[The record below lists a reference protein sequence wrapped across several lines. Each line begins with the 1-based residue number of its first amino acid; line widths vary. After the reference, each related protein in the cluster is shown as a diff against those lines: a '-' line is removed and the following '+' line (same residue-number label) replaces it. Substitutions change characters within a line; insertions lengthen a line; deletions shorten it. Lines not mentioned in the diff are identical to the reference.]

1 MSAFI
6 QYTVQGLSAG
16 GFYALAALGLAVI
29 FGALGVVNFAH
40 GACYMLGA
48 VTAAVLLETTGM
60 NFWLALVVVPILMFG
75 FGVLIERFLVRWLL
89 SLDILYNFLLT
100 FGVAL
105 LLVDLVKREYGVSGL
120 PYEQPAG
127 LEGQLQLGSAT
138 LPKYQ
143 VFVFVFSLLV
153 CVVVWLLL
161 TKTRVGMIVRAAT
174 EDADRARALG
184 INVGRWVTPVF
195 GFGIALAGLSGV
207 LAAPFRAITADMGGN
222 FIIVLFA
229 IVVIGGLGS
238 ILGAVVAGFI
248 VGMVEAYGQ
257 AYAGPLSGVAIFI
270 LMAAIILV
278 RPAGLFGRRQES
290 V

>member
-6 QYTVQGLSAG
+6 QYTLQGLSAG

-48 VTAAVLLETTGM
+48 VTAAVLLDVTGM
-60 NFWLALVVVPILMFG
+60 NFWLALVVVPVLMFS

-89 SLDILYNFLLT
+89 GLDILYNFLLT
-100 FGVAL
+100 FGIAL
-105 LLVDLVKREYGVSGL
+105 VLVDVVERMYGLSVL

-127 LEGQLQLGSAT
+127 LEGQLQLGSAS

-143 VFVFVFSLLV
+143 VFVFVFALAV
-153 CVVVWLLL
+153 CVVVWLVLS
-161 TKTRVGMIVRAAT
+161 KTRVGMVVRAAT
-174 EDADRARALG
+174 EDAERARALC

-229 IVVIGGLGS
+229 IGVIGGLGS
-238 ILGAVVAGFI
+238 ILGAVGAGFV
-248 VGMVEAYGQ
+248 VGLVEAYGQ
-257 AYAGPLSGVAIFI
+257 AYQPEFSQVAIFV
-270 LMAAIILV
+270 LMAVIILV
-278 RPAGLFGRRQES
+278 RPAGLFGRADS